1 MSLLVSIVYKEF
13 SIHILKENS
22 SWLSTEPLKNSLRQI
37 DISSDGIIRK
47 ILALSPVCL
56 MIELIKIFIAPDIS
70 FTRDCSFWRLPQL
83 KKGHKM
89 LFLYSNLDKY
99 HSFSIIFCN
108 CLYVSVGYLVQ
119 LTMKNILLKNNQLKS
134 GKRYLN
140 IYAAETRIPDKEGT
154 TYIQFNPAT
163 TNVKGQTCFNH
174 YRRIEGGTAG
184 LVPQHINQLVMPQL
198 LH

>member
-1 MSLLVSIVYKEF
+1 M
-13 SIHILKENS
+13 
-22 SWLSTEPLKNSLRQI
+22 STEPLKNSLRQI

-70 FTRDCSFWRLPQL
+70 FRRDCSFWRLPQL

-108 CLYVSVGYLVQ
+108 CLYVSVGHLVQ
-119 LTMKNILLKNNQLKS
+119 FTVKNIFLKNNQLKS
-134 GKRYLN
+134 GKQYLN
-140 IYAAETRIPDKEGT
+140 IYAAEMWIPDKKGT
-154 TYIQFNPAT
+154 TDIQLNLAT
-163 TNVKGQTCFNH
+163 TNVKGPT
-174 YRRIEGGTAG
+174 
-184 LVPQHINQLVMPQL
+184 
-198 LH
+198 

>member
-99 HSFSIIFCN
+99 HSFSVIFCN
-108 CLYVSVGYLVQ
+108 CLYVSVGYLHSRPEPDASWPEMIV
-119 LTMKNILLKNNQLKS
+119 TNFS
-134 GKRYLN
+134 GFMTLMVHR
-140 IYAAETRIPDKEGT
+140 
-154 TYIQFNPAT
+154 
-163 TNVKGQTCFNH
+163 
-174 YRRIEGGTAG
+174 
-184 LVPQHINQLVMPQL
+184 
-198 LH
+198 LHF